1 MSALPPK
8 ADICGLRS
16 EMADRQRFRRRP
28 ACACVSRQKGTKNP
42 ARKTLFCLQ
51 SNAIIF
57 GLRVHP
63 RVNQILEGAR
73 DFLNAIQLIDTRRV
87 QIHSNRIVC
96 SHFKYSPESLLLD
109 SSGLDSYAA
118 RPVTLA

>member
-1 MSALPPK
+1 MRERCPLYLRKPTFAGLGPK
-8 ADICGLRS
+8 WLTGDASIVD
-16 EMADRQRFRRRP
+16 QP
-28 ACACVSRQKGTKNP
+28 AHAQAGKKETKNP

-73 DFLNAIQLIDTRRV
+73 DFLNAIELIDARRV
-87 QIHSNRIVC
+87 
-96 SHFKYSPESLLLD
+96 
-109 SSGLDSYAA
+109 
-118 RPVTLA
+118 